1 MSSEQLQSYQSYVDA
16 LYFPVP
22 GIFFRG
28 TDEGWT
34 MAQMQDQ
41 FAAGLLSA
49 QEFVQK
55 MDHLAEMVEM
65 ENDDIFGLNSRS
77 EVSPALLYIANVYTS
92 IVAISSNQVG
102 IRAETVCSE
111 KVKTITVTYILQKW
125 NGSKWVG
132 IASKTASAYG
142 VAQTSKSYTIT
153 GVSSGRY
160 RTKATASVTGYN
172 GYTESLTGYSGSIT
186 I

>member
-1 MSSEQLQSYQSYVDA
+1 MFLVCAMMMCQAINVFANDDLEQY
-16 LYFPVP
+16 
-22 GIFFRG
+22 
-28 TDEGWT
+28 
-34 MAQMQDQ
+34 
-41 FAAGLLSA
+41 
-49 QEFVQK
+49 
-55 MDHLAEMVEM
+55 EMVECELETVPM
-65 ENDDIFGLNSRS
+65 QNESDVAPVTVYL
-77 EVSPALLYIANVYTS
+77 ANIYTS
-92 IVAISSNQVG
+92 IVKVSSSQVS
-102 IRAETVCSE
+102 IRADAVCGE
-111 KVKTITVTYILQKW
+111 KVKKLTVIYILQKW

>member
-1 MSSEQLQSYQSYVDA
+1 MKKYIAFILSCMLLVFQCSFVFAEEPEQY
-16 LYFPVP
+16 
-22 GIFFRG
+22 
-28 TDEGWT
+28 
-34 MAQMQDQ
+34 
-41 FAAGLLSA
+41 
-49 QEFVQK
+49 
-55 MDHLAEMVEM
+55 EMVEM
-65 ENDDIFGLNSRS
+65 ENDDIFGLTSRS

>member
-1 MSSEQLQSYQSYVDA
+1 MKKYIAFILSCMLLVFQCSFVFAEEPEQY
-16 LYFPVP
+16 
-22 GIFFRG
+22 
-28 TDEGWT
+28 
-34 MAQMQDQ
+34 
-41 FAAGLLSA
+41 
-49 QEFVQK
+49 
-55 MDHLAEMVEM
+55 EMVEM

-132 IASKTASAYG
+132 IASKTASA
-142 VAQTSKSYTIT
+142 
-153 GVSSGRY
+153 
-160 RTKATASVTGYN
+160 SVTGYS